1 MKATLRNK
9 VTGET
14 LAVTS
19 TTEHPDSSYGQAV
32 WVDGNGQSV
41 AVVGMENP
49 LFEVAGMTID
59 DRESLGQMLRLMRV
73 SKGIAIRTLA
83 EQCGLSKSTVV
94 NIESGAFSPRLDVVA
109 KILDKLG
116 GEMKILPI

>member
-9 VTGET
+9 VTGESIP
-14 LAVTS
+14 VIS

-32 WVDGNGQSV
+32 WVTENGQSV

-49 LFEVAGMTID
+49 MFEVADMTID
-59 DRESLGQMLRLMRV
+59 DRETLGQMVRLMRV
-73 SKGIAIRTLA
+73 SKGVAIRALA

-94 NIESGAFSPRLDVVA
+94 NIENGAFTPRLDIVLR
-109 KILDKLG
+109 ILSALG
-116 GEMKILPI
+116 ATMRVSL